1 MICLIV
7 YIINDIGKLY
17 EEYIQYNL
25 IIKTIIVLSY
35 EVFCYKPDNESYK
48 ISSIGNE
55 RLAGSGK
62 ETIIDI
68 DQSTQI
74 EPFLKDFRYLSKSN
88 FQNSSEV
95 FLVILMI
102 VFLIHVMYL
111 KI

>member
-1 MICLIV
+1 M
-7 YIINDIGKLY
+7 Y

-35 EVFCYKPDNESYK
+35 EVFCYKPNNESYK
-48 ISSIGNE
+48 ISSVGNE
-55 RLAGSGK
+55 RLVGSGK
-62 ETIIDI
+62 ETIIDRSVDTNRTI
-68 DQSTQI
+68 FKTI
-74 EPFLKDFRYLSKSN
+74 VRYLSNYIFKTARK
-88 FQNSSEV
+88 